1 MFISSREERRS
12 AVKIELGYT
21 MSEGYWQ
28 ECALCGEGFTA
39 YEVEA
44 RTKLPGEYC
53 LRAVCRGC
61 VLAGEQRLKQR
72 LRCRAWKLRHLADQ
86 LEQACEEGIEVP
98 SLGELHNLERRRVGR
113 VRTDLLG
120 SDEP

>member
-1 MFISSREERRS
+1 M
-12 AVKIELGYT
+12 KIELGYT
-21 MSEGYWQ
+21 MSEGYWL

-53 LRAVCRGC
+53 RRAVCRGC

-72 LRCRAWKLRHLADQ
+72 LRCRAWKLRPPANR
-86 LEQACEEGIEVP
+86 LERAREEGIEVP
-98 SLGELHNLERRRVGR
+98 SLGELHNLERRSVGR